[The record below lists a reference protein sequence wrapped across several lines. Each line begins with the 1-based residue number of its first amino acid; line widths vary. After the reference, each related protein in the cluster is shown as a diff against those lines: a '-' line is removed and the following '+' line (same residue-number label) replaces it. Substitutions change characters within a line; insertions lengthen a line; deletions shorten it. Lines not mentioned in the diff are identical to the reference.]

1 MGALVDVM
9 GGDPVCPAELMGVG
23 RSKLIQLVSM
33 FQGPLNG
40 LTETEMYTS
49 PTLNISA

>member
-1 MGALVDVM
+1 MALVEVM
-9 GGDPVCPAELMGVG
+9 SGDPVYPAELMGVG

-40 LTETEMYTS
+40 LTEMYTS